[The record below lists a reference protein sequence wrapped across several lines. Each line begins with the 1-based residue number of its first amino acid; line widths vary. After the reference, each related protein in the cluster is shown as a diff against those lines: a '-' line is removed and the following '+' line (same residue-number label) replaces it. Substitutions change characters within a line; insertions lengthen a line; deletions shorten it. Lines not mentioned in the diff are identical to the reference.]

1 MKRNLVSVSCLDD
14 DGYECHFGNKQ
25 CIIMYDNNNVGLSCR
40 QDKLYVISLCD
51 DINNVGST
59 SNVNVSTKRKRNDN
73 ETSSKLWHYCL
84 GHILRGRIERL
95 IKDQV
100 LPSLDFSDADIDH
113 CIDCIKGKYAK

>member
-1 MKRNLVSVSCLDD
+1 
-14 DGYECHFGNKQ
+14 
-25 CIIMYDNNNVGLSCR
+25 MYDNNNVGIASR

-59 SNVNVSTKRKRNDN
+59 SNVNVSTKRKHNDN
-73 ETSSKLWHYCL
+73 ETSSKLWHYRL

-100 LPSLDFSDADIDH
+100 LPSLDFTDVDIDH
-113 CIDCIKGKYAK
+113 CIDCIKGKYAKKIKKGANRSTGVLRSEERRVGKEC